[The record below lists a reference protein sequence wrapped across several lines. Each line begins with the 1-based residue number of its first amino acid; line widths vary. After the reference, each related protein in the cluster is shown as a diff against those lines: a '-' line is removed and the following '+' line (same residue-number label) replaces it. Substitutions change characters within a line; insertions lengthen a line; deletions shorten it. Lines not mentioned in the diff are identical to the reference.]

1 MNIRVMSRAA
11 LFCLMLWVCLAPA
24 VTAQTQT
31 GTVEGKIADQQ
42 GAVLPGVNVTLTG
55 PRGSQT
61 TVTDTGGT
69 FRFVGVTPA
78 TYSLK
83 AELTG
88 FATESQPEVIVG
100 IGKTVLA
107 EFTMKVSGVSESVEV
122 TAASTVDVKS
132 SATHTNI
139 SSDLLTLMPIYSST
153 STGLLNAAPGINSS
167 SAYGAQASYGNALLM
182 DGVDTRDPQGGS
194 AWTFFNQN
202 LIEEIQIGGLGAPAE
217 YGGFTG
223 GIINTVTKSGGNA
236 FSGLFSMRYTNDSLA
251 SNNISAEI
259 LDANP
264 GLGEAAILKK
274 LADYTVQLGGPISKD
289 KAFFFGSVQ
298 RYSATSDP
306 TGPVANSQ
314 DISPRFN
321 LKFTLQPSSTDT
333 IVLGTQYDS
342 YNVTGRVGILAD
354 GAGSRSAD
362 GDGRRAGVGLECA
375 VAQGDGN
382 EHVPGDQVHRLLGL
396 LLSRSDRPVAV
407 HI

>member
-1 MNIRVMSRAA
+1 MKTRFMSRVV
-11 LFCLMLWVCLAPA
+11 LFFLIACVGLAPA
-24 VTAQTQT
+24 VRAQTQT
-31 GTVEGKIADQQ
+31 GTVEGKVVDQQ
-42 GAVLPGVNVTLTG
+42 GAVLPGVTVTLMG

-61 TVTDTGGT
+61 TVTDGQGA

-88 FATESQPEVIVG
+88 FASESQPEVLVG

-107 EFTMKVSGVSESVEV
+107 DFTMRVSGVSESVEV
-122 TAASTVDVKS
+122 MAASTVDVRS

-139 SSDLLTLMPIYSST
+139 SSDLLKLMPIYSST

-223 GIINTVTKSGGNA
+223 GIINTVTKSGSNA
-236 FSGLFSMRYTNDSLA
+236 VTGLFSMRFTNDSLA
-251 SNNISAEI
+251 SNNISKEI

-274 LADYTVQLGGPISKD
+274 LSDYTVQMGGPISKN

-321 LKFTLQPSSTDT
+321 LKFTLQPSSNDT
-333 IVLGTQYDS
+333 LVLGTQYDS
-342 YNVTGRVGILAD
+342 YNVTGRVGFWPAAQATD
-354 GAGSRSAD
+354 QQTVTEDAPEWVWNAQWRKVMGANTF
-362 GDGRRAGVGLECA
+362 LETKFT
-375 VAQGDGN
+375 GYWG
-382 EHVPGDQVHRLLGL
+382 
-396 LLSRSDRPVAV
+396 
-407 HI
+407 